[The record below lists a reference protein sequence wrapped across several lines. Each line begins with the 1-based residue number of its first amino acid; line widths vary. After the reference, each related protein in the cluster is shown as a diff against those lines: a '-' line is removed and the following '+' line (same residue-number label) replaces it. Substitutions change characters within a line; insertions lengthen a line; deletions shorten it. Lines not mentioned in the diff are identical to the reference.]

1 MNAKRKG
8 WRREDQARKQ
18 LEKEGYYVTRSGGS
32 LGAWDLVAIRR
43 SWTAPLGTVAPLV
56 RLVQVKSNRPPPR
69 KEMKVLRAFDTFNDN
84 ISREV
89 WIYPDRKKV
98 RIEIL

>member
-32 LGAWDLVAIRR
+32 LGAWDLVAILRN
-43 SWTAPLGTVAPLV
+43 WPPKHLPPYPTV
-56 RLVQVKSNRPPPR
+56 RLVQVKSNRPPSR
-69 KEMKVLRAFDTFNDN
+69 KEMTVLRSFNTFGL

-89 WIYPDRKKV
+89 WIYPDRKPV
-98 RIEIL
+98 RVEVL

>member
-18 LEKEGYYVTRSGGS
+18 LEKEGYYVTRSGAS
-32 LGAWDLVAIRR
+32 LGAWDLVCILRGDTIIRER
-43 SWTAPLGTVAPLV
+43 FKPLV
-56 RLVQVKSNRPPPR
+56 RLVQVKSNRYPSR
-69 KEMKVLRAFDTFNDN
+69 KEIMRLLAFGTYKGLV
-84 ISREV
+84 SREV

-98 RIEIL
+98 RIEVL

>member
-32 LGAWDLVAIRR
+32 LGLWDLIAIRA
-43 SWTAPLGTVAPLV
+43 SWGTGEIVMPLV
-56 RLVQVKSNRPPPR
+56 RLVQVKSNRPPSR
-69 KEMKVLRAFDTFNDN
+69 KEMACLRSFKTFEGEM
-84 ISREV
+84 SREV
-89 WIYPDRKKV
+89 WIYPDRKPV
-98 RIEIL
+98 RIEVL

>member
-32 LGAWDLVAIRR
+32 LGLWDLVAIRR
-43 SWTAPLGTVAPLV
+43 DAALRLAGPTFLF
-56 RLVQVKSNRPPPR
+56 RLVQVKSNRPPSR
-69 KEMKVLRAFDTFNDN
+69 KEMERLRRFTVSPMV
-84 ISREV
+84 SREV
-89 WIYPDRKKV
+89 WIYHDRKPV
-98 RIEIL
+98 RVEVL

>member
-18 LEKEGYYVTRSGGS
+18 LEKEGYYVTRSGAS
-32 LGAWDLVAIRR
+32 LGAWDLVAIRCGYQ
-43 SWTAPLGTVAPLV
+43 WFNKYPPPLV
-56 RLVQVKSNRPPPR
+56 RLVQVKSNRPPSR
-69 KEMKVLRAFDTFNDN
+69 KEMEVLRGFKTFAGC

-89 WIYPDRKKV
+89 WIYPDRKPV
-98 RIEIL
+98 RIEVL

>member
-18 LEKEGYYVTRSGGS
+18 LEKEGYYVTRSGAS

-43 SWTAPLGTVAPLV
+43 EWARVETQPVV
-56 RLVQVKSNRPPPR
+56 RLVQVKSNRPPSR
-69 KEMKVLRAFDTFNDN
+69 KEMARLRSFNTFGV

-89 WIYPDRKKV
+89 WIYPDRKPV
-98 RIEIL
+98 RIEVL

>member
-32 LGAWDLVAIRR
+32 LGLWDLIAIRG
-43 SWTAPLGTVAPLV
+43 SWGTGEIVMPLV
-56 RLVQVKSNRPPPR
+56 RLVQVKSNRPPSR
-69 KEMKVLRAFDTFNDN
+69 KEMQRLRSFKTFGGEM
-84 ISREV
+84 SREV
-89 WIYPDRKKV
+89 WIYPDRKPV
-98 RIEIL
+98 RIEVL